1 MFWFWRGAILFCFI
15 FAVIFFYL
23 YSPVEEDKVYELVV
37 LRSRNLYK
45 IVEQYQVTGRDEST
59 IWRNL
64 LISNSGEDVYSFSPS
79 KFHF

>member
-15 FAVIFFYL
+15 FAVVIFFNL
-23 YSPVEEDKVYELVV
+23 YSPVEDKVYELVV
-37 LRSRNLYK
+37 LRSGNLYK

-59 IWRNL
+59 IWKSL